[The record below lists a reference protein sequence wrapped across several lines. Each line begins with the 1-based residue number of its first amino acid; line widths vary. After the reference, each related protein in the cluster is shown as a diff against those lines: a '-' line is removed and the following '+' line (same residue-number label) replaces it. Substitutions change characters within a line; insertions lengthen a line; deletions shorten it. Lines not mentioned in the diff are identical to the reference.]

1 VELICAKKDNLIL
14 SDELPTILQLHSSIA
29 LHVGLNLHCIVGKAG
44 QGCQARLPGKATRQG
59 CQARLP
65 GKAARQGCQARLPGK
80 AARKGCQAR
89 LPGKSVG
96 KGCMQ

>member
-59 CQARLP
+59 CQE
-65 GKAARQGCQARLPGK
+65 
-80 AARKGCQAR
+80 R